1 MDRFQQQPLADPRVR
16 QARTLGLPN
25 TATWEEI
32 AHYRM
37 ERFRISAAQA
47 RGLSARSTW
56 EAIYAH
62 DELLNKGKIH
72 ADVFREHS
80 AIGRGLPCTASWY
93 EIIVYD
99 REQDLDAAEAL
110 QPTRTPLFF
119 DIDPTTGKR
128 R

>member
-1 MDRFQQQPLADPRVR
+1 MDRFQQPLANPRVR
-16 QARTLGLPN
+16 QARALGLPD

-37 ERFRISAAQA
+37 ERFRISAAKA
-47 RGLSARSTW
+47 RGLSLLTSW
-56 EAIYAH
+56 EMIFRH
-62 DELLNKGKIH
+62 DEDLAKGRIR
-72 ADVFREHS
+72 ADVFREHA
-80 AIGRGLPCTASWY
+80 AIGRGLPRTASWY

-99 REQDLDAAEAL
+99 REQDFDAAEAL